1 MKNYI
6 IIFGLLFSIFL
17 IPSDV
22 FAAGEDL
29 YIPYYNIVED
39 FDIKNGEGLDIK
51 NTLYSDSNVEQ
62 REGDKCILFY
72 QPNSSNRYV
81 LSCILSDTRI
91 NFGYN
96 SSNSN
101 FLYIFSSSGFNIYYF
116 DENYNFVKSNAD
128 FIYRTSKNSFEN
140 FVLYSD
146 IPVKF
151 TANGVDTFYFY
162 DINNSSNIY
171 GQFNTTDTYSYTDL
185 YLTEFDKDIIIFDDN
200 DFHTISKL
208 VLGDNIPEEF
218 SFVYTISDYLLCI
231 LLVIVISS
239 PIAII
244 IKVLRW

>member
-51 NTLYSDSNVEQ
+51 NKLYSDSNVEQ
-62 REGDKCILFY
+62 REEDKCILIY
-72 QPNSSNRYV
+72 QPNSSNRYI
-81 LSCILSDTRI
+81 LSCHLSVTTI

-96 SSNSN
+96 SSKSN
-101 FLYIFSSSGFNIYYF
+101 FLYIFTASSWNIYYF

-146 IPVKF
+146 IPFEF
-151 TANGVDTFYFY
+151 TANGIDNFYFY
-162 DINNSSNIY
+162 HINDSSNIY
-171 GQFNTTDTYSYTDL
+171 GQFNTIDSYSYIEL
-185 YLTEFDKDIIIFDDN
+185 YLTDFSDDIVVFDDN

-208 VLGDNIPEEF
+208 VLGDNISEEF
-218 SFVYTISDYLLCI
+218 SFVYTISDYLLCLI
-231 LLVIVISS
+231 FVCIIIS